1 MEKTRYQYLGASDQ
15 QRGTPP
21 PPLELGYEAGQPL
34 VGLPR
39 PEEIQ
44 VEALELRAA
53 IENRVSVRQ
62 YAETPLT
69 LAELA
74 YLLWSTQGVKH
85 VEGNY
90 VTLRTV
96 PSAGARHALETLV
109 LANRVQGLAPGMYR
123 YLPIE
128 HKLLE
133 VDLQPGIAEM
143 VTQACWNQRMVLAS
157 AATFVWVAVP
167 YRMTWRYGQ
176 RGYRYLHLDAG
187 HACQNLY
194 LAAQSVGCG
203 ACAIAA
209 FSDEDMSR
217 TLGIDGEELFAIYV
231 ATVGKV

>member
-21 PPLELGYEAGQPL
+21 PPLELGYEEGQPL

-96 PSAGARHALETLV
+96 PSAGARHALEAFV
-109 LANRVQGLAPGMYR
+109 LANRVQGLAPGLYR

-128 HKLLE
+128 HK
-133 VDLQPGIAEM
+133 
-143 VTQACWNQRMVLAS
+143 RMVLAS

-187 HACQNLY
+187 HVCQNLY

-209 FSDEDMSR
+209 FSDEDMSL

>member
-1 MEKTRYQYLGASDQ
+1 
-15 QRGTPP
+15 
-21 PPLELGYEAGQPL
+21 
-34 VGLPR
+34 
-39 PEEIQ
+39 
-44 VEALELRAA
+44 
-53 IENRVSVRQ
+53 
-62 YAETPLT
+62 
-69 LAELA
+69 
-74 YLLWSTQGVKH
+74 
-85 VEGNY
+85 
-90 VTLRTV
+90 
-96 PSAGARHALETLV
+96 
-109 LANRVQGLAPGMYR
+109 MYR

-209 FSDEDMSR
+209 FSDEDMSL